1 MHWLDFLPWWIV
13 VPYILVWLYVMA
25 TLIMED
31 REPADTLAWAFALL
45 LVPVLGMIFYFIAGR
60 DWATITEKKKW
71 MRDYYEQLQ
80 AALKPFF
87 ERNAAAERRFRQ
99 EYGGTYVERLADTM
113 AREDGLGVVTADRAE
128 IFPTGQE
135 KFSRLKADLAAAQK
149 FIHIQYFIWEDDEL
163 TDALTEILK
172 ERVQAGVQ
180 VRFLYDYLGSKHWDK
195 TKLEALVPLGAKVE
209 KDVVSISHL
218 NYRDH
223 RKIVVIDGE
232 IGYTGGYNVGQEY
245 VDGGERFAVWR
256 DTHVRV
262 TGQVVGELEALFAAR
277 WFDQTKEDVCTDEY
291 LPDRPRGD
299 AEAGVLCQVIAQSV
313 EDYWKSS
320 RRAHMVAVGNAAKR
334 VWIQSPYFIPEV
346 GLYDTMINASLSGVD
361 VRFMMTGVPDKKVP
375 FWAAWTYFR
384 PLLKA
389 GVKVYLYEAGF
400 LHSKTLTA
408 DGQITAIGTM
418 NMDIRSLRLHKEL
431 MLWMYDDKLAHRQ
444 ERLFEDDIANS
455 HEVTLMDLDSLSL
468 PVRFRNSFMRLLSY
482 FI

>member
-1 MHWLDFLPWWIV
+1 MHWLGFVPWWLW
-13 VPYILVWLYVMA
+13 VPYLILWLYVMA

-45 LVPVLGMIFYFIAGR
+45 LVPVLGMVFYFIAGR
-60 DWATITEKKKW
+60 DWATISEKKKW
-71 MRDYYEQLQ
+71 MQDYLAGVQ
-80 AALKPFF
+80 AALQPFF
-87 ERNAAAERRFRQ
+87 KRNAAADRRFRRLF
-99 EYGGTYVERLADTM
+99 GGTFVERLSDTM
-113 AREDGLGVVTADRAE
+113 SREDGLGVVTADRAE

-135 KFSRLKADLAAAQK
+135 KFSRLKADLVAAQR
-149 FIHIQYFIWEDDEL
+149 FIHVQYFIWEDDEL

-172 ERVQAGVQ
+172 ERAQAGVQ
-180 VRFLYDYLGSKHWDK
+180 VRFLYDYLGSKAWDK
-195 TKLEALVPLGAKVE
+195 KKLEALVPLGVKVA
-209 KDVVSISHL
+209 KDVASLAHL

-245 VDGGERFAVWR
+245 VDGGERFARWR

-262 TGQVVGELEALFAAR
+262 TGQVVGELEALFAVR
-277 WFDQTKEDVCTDEY
+277 WFDQTKEDVLTDEY
-291 LPDRPRGD
+291 LPAAARDDG
-299 AEAGVLCQVIAQSV
+299 EAGVLCQVVAQSV
-313 EDYWKSS
+313 EDPWQSS
-320 RRAHMVAVGNAAKR
+320 RRAHMLAIGNAEKR

-346 GLYDTMINASLSGVD
+346 GLYDTMINAALSGVD

-384 PLLKA
+384 RLLKA
-389 GVKVYLYEAGF
+389 GVHVYLYEAGF

-431 MLWMYDDKLAHRQ
+431 MLWMYDEKLAYRQ
-444 ERLFEDDIANS
+444 ERLFEEDIANS
-455 HEVTLMDLDSLSL
+455 HEVTLQELDQLSL
-468 PVRFRNSFMRLLSY
+468 TTRFRNSFMRLLSY

>member
-1 MHWLDFLPWWIV
+1 MQWLGLLPWWIW
-13 VPYILVWLYVMA
+13 VPYLILWLYVMI
-25 TLIMED
+25 TLILED

-80 AALKPFF
+80 AALTPFF
-87 ERNAAAERRFRQ
+87 ERNAAAERRFRR
-99 EYGGTYVERLADTM
+99 EFGGTYVERLSDTM

-135 KFSRLKADLAAAQK
+135 KFSRLKADLAAAQR

-195 TKLEALVPLGAKVE
+195 TKLEALVPLGAEVE
-209 KDVVSISHL
+209 KDVVSISRL

-223 RKIVVIDGE
+223 RKIVVIDGD

-291 LPDRPRGD
+291 LPERPRGD
-299 AEAGVLCQVIAQSV
+299 AEAGILCQVIAQSV

-320 RRAHMVAVGNAAKR
+320 RRAHMLAVGNAAKR
-334 VWIQSPYFIPEV
+334 VWIQSPYFVPEV
-346 GLYDTMINASLSGVD
+346 GLYDTMINAALSGVD

-375 FWAAWTYFR
+375 YWAAWTYFR

-408 DGQITAIGTM
+408 DGQITAVGTM

-431 MLWMYDDKLAHRQ
+431 MLWMYDEKLAYRQ
-444 ERLFEDDIANS
+444 ERLFEEDMENS

-468 PVRFRNSFMRLLSY
+468 SKRFRNSFMRLLSY

>member
-1 MHWLDFLPWWIV
+1 MHWLGSLPWWLW
-13 VPYILVWLYVMA
+13 VPYMILWLYVMA

-45 LVPVLGMIFYFIAGR
+45 LVPGLGMIFYFIAGR
-60 DWATITEKKKW
+60 DWATITEKKKR
-71 MRDYYEQLQ
+71 MQDYYEKLQ
-80 AALKPFF
+80 SSLKPFF

-99 EYGGTYVERLADTM
+99 QFGGTYVERLADTM

-135 KFSRLKADLAAAQK
+135 KFSRLKADLAAAQR

-180 VRFLYDYLGSKHWDK
+180 VRFLYDYLGSRAWDK
-195 TKLEALVPLGAKVE
+195 KKLEALVPLGATVA
-209 KDVVSISHL
+209 KDVVSISRL

-223 RKIVVIDGE
+223 RKIVVIDGD

-291 LPDRPRGD
+291 LPQRPRGD

-431 MLWMYDDKLAHRQ
+431 MLWMYDDKLAFRQ
-444 ERLFEDDIANS
+444 ERLYEEDIANS

-468 PVRFRNSFMRLLSY
+468 TVRFRNSFMRLLSY